1 MVSTIDS
8 YAVKQIRGPYLRLPE
23 HKNHCSTVE
32 ELEDYCRERKAAGA
46 VLGMDLFSGAGGL
59 SLGLTNA
66 GIEVVF
72 GVDHY
77 EYASRTHA
85 AHFPGMSVDWDLSNA
100 DDVERLAG
108 IIERCGIDVLAGGP
122 PCQPFSRA
130 GRSGIR
136 HLVEKGGREPHDA
149 RRDLWRAY
157 LEVVL
162 LARPKAVVM
171 ENVPDMA
178 LDDEMFILRSMIEE
192 LEQIGYSVEAKI
204 VEAWHYG
211 VPQLRNRLILV
222 ALRDN
227 ILFTWPEES
236 SLKVTLGNAISD
248 LPEVEGGWRPDGG
261 ADGWSEYSG
270 PTTEYQKLM
279 RRGVPD
285 DQQGRVYDH
294 ITRPVRED
302 DREAFEIMTPETKY
316 SDLPDHLR
324 RYRDD
329 IFTDKYKRLD
339 ENDLSRTITAHIAKD
354 GYSYIHPRQPRTLT
368 VREAARIQ
376 SFPDHFRFDGPPSA
390 AFKQI
395 GNAVPPR
402 MGEAI
407 GRTVLE
413 SLERGQVKKASA
425 IRVSEYLA
433 DWYRDL
439 RDDEMLFPWAKSGSR
454 WKTVLGELLLER
466 ASRRNIRTLWPV
478 LRDMPDLQP
487 GESVDD
493 ATLEMLLDMFSAGE
507 FQKRSERL
515 RTLVGE
521 MKQHPEALWEPTIDR
536 AKLPALN
543 PLLIKFLEL
552 AAPIPKEDSVEYAE
566 EPVIV
571 AKGIL
576 RVTGKFL
583 GINAEV
589 RNKQSHGRISIGRLL
604 GMNKNSR
611 EAHLA
616 LFELAQTVASP
627 GAPVVRLNPILE
639 KCGVREVETDQGALF

>member
-1 MVSTIDS
+1 MSTVDP
-8 YAVKQIRGPYLRLPE
+8 YAVKQVRGPYLKLPQHE
-23 HKNHCSTVE
+23 NHCSTID
-32 ELEDYCRERKAAGA
+32 ELETYCRERKAAGA
-46 VLGMDLFSGAGGL
+46 VLGMDLFAGAGGL

-85 AHFPGMSVDWDLSNA
+85 AHFPGMSVDWDLANVE
-100 DDVERLAG
+100 DVERVAE
-108 IIERCGIDVLAGGP
+108 IMKRCDIDVLAGGP

-136 HLVEKGGREPHDA
+136 HLVEKGERESHDA

-162 LARPKAVVM
+162 LARPKAVIM

-178 LDDEMFILRSMIEE
+178 LDDEMFIFRSMIEE

-227 ILFTWPEES
+227 VLFSWPEES
-236 SLKVTLGNAISD
+236 SLKVTLGNAIND
-248 LPEVEGGWRPDGG
+248 LPEVEGGWRPEGG
-261 ADGWSEYSG
+261 ADGWIDYQG

-279 RRGVPD
+279 RRDVPSW
-285 DQQGRVYDH
+285 QKGRIYDH

-302 DREAFEIMTPETKY
+302 DREAFEFMTPETKY

-354 GYSYIHPRQPRTLT
+354 GYSYIHPREARTLT
-368 VREAARIQ
+368 VREAARVQ
-376 SFPDHFRFDGPPSA
+376 SFPDYYRFDGPPSA

-402 MGEAI
+402 MGEAMGQAI
-407 GRTVLE
+407 LD
-413 SLERGQVKKASA
+413 SLKRNELKVASA
-425 IRVSEYLA
+425 IHVSGYLA
-433 DWYRDL
+433 DWYRGL

-466 ASRRNIRTLWPV
+466 ASRGNIRTLWPV
-478 LRDMPDLQP
+478 LKNLPELEP
-487 GESVDD
+487 GQTVDD
-493 ATLEMLLDMFSAGE
+493 STLEMLLDMFSAGE
-507 FQKRSERL
+507 FKKRSERL
-515 RTLVGE
+515 KKLVAE
-521 MKQHPEALWEPTIDR
+521 MEQYPYALWEPTIDR
-536 AKLPALN
+536 AKLPSLN

-552 AAPIPKEDSVEYAE
+552 AAPVTKEDSVKYAE

-571 AKGIL
+571 AKGVL

-604 GMNKNSR
+604 GMNQNSR

-616 LFELAQTVASP
+616 LFELAQTIAAPGSP
-627 GAPVVRLNPILE
+627 VTGLNSVLQ
-639 KCGVREVETDQGALF
+639 KCGVQETETNQGVLF

>member
-1 MVSTIDS
+1 MSNVDP
-8 YAVKQIRGPYLRLPE
+8 YAVKQIRGPYLNLPAHE
-23 HKNHCSTVE
+23 NHCSSVE
-32 ELEDYCRERKAAGA
+32 ELEIYCRKRKAEGA

-66 GIEVVF
+66 GIEIVF

-85 AHFPGMSVDWDLSNA
+85 AHFPGMSVDWDLANV
-100 DDVERLAG
+100 DDVEKVADILK
-108 IIERCGIDVLAGGP
+108 RCKIDVLAGGP

-136 HLVEKGGREPHDA
+136 HLVEKGEREPHDA

-157 LEVVL
+157 LEVVI
-162 LARPKAVVM
+162 LARPKAVIM

-204 VEAWHYG
+204 VEAWHFG

-222 ALRDN
+222 ALRDGMQ
-227 ILFTWPEES
+227 FTWPDES
-236 SLKVTLGNAISD
+236 GLKVTLGNAISD
-248 LPEVEGGWRPDGG
+248 LPDVEGGWRPAGG
-261 ADGWSEYSG
+261 ADGWLKYDG
-270 PTTEYQKLM
+270 PRTEYQMSM
-279 RRGVPD
+279 RENVPREH
-285 DQQGRVYDH
+285 QRRIYDH
-294 ITRPVRED
+294 ITRPVRAD

-316 SDLPDHLR
+316 SELPDRLK

-368 VREAARIQ
+368 VREAARVQ
-376 SFPDHFRFDGPPSA
+376 SFPDYFRFDGPPSA

-395 GNAVPPR
+395 GNAVPPK
-402 MGEAI
+402 MGQAMGNAI
-407 GRTVLE
+407 LDSLREPQKKE
-413 SLERGQVKKASA
+413 SNA

-433 DWYRDL
+433 NWYRGLTDE
-439 RDDEMLFPWAKSGSR
+439 EMLFPWAKSGSR
-454 WKTVLGELLLER
+454 WKTVLGEVLLER
-466 ASRRNIRTLWPV
+466 ASRENIRRLWPV
-478 LRDMPDLQP
+478 LRDLPDLKP
-487 GESVDD
+487 GQLVGEKD
-493 ATLEMLLDMFSAGE
+493 LEIIFDIFSAGE
-507 FQKRSERL
+507 FKKRSERL
-515 RTLVGE
+515 QRLVEE
-521 MKQHPEALWEPTIDR
+521 MNQNPKALWASTIDR
-536 AKLPALN
+536 SRLPSLN

-552 AAPIPKEDSVEYAE
+552 AAPVTKEDSSKYAE

-583 GINAEV
+583 GINTEV

-604 GMNKNSR
+604 GMNENSR

-616 LFELAQTVASP
+616 LFELAQTLA
-627 GAPVVRLNPILE
+627 APNAPLAGLNKILRD
-639 KCGVREVETDQGALF
+639 CGIKEIETDQGVLF